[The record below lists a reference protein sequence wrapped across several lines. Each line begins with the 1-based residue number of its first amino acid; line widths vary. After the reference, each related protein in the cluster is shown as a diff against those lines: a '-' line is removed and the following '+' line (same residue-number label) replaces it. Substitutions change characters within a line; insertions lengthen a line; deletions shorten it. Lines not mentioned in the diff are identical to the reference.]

1 MSSAPRSDA
10 ARLDAPTAGRVFR
23 VHLMAADERATSVD
37 LAGALNLSVAEVAE
51 ILATP
56 PPVHPVFDEAGR
68 APLPPAELYEERR
81 RKDVLRKAIHD
92 VQVLDAR
99 LRREAQA
106 LGVYAT
112 VSKDGAD
119 ILDATEESVSIRLLA
134 DDLTMLAES
143 VIRRERQIRIGS

>member
-1 MSSAPRSDA
+1 MSTAPGSDA
-10 ARLDAPTAGRVFR
+10 SELDAPTAGRVFR
-23 VHLMAADERATSVD
+23 LHLMAADERATSVD
-37 LAGALNLSVAEVAE
+37 LANALNLSVAEVAE

-56 PPVHPVFDEAGR
+56 PPDLPVFDEAGP

-134 DDLTMLAES
+134 ADLTMLAES